1 MLVHCSI
8 NRYRTTYYSLANIAY
23 KHSKDSPGYVIQ
35 SWLCIYKSGDEY
47 KVYLS
52 KMHIEGFRGIEKID
66 IDFQKQ
72 LNIIIGEN
80 NSGKTSILD
89 ALRICFE
96 YGNQHKTIFVSPDDF
111 YFNKSKKEYIDE
123 ISFDCLF
130 SLDNP
135 DDEGEAALFYE
146 FMTLSPDG
154 KKRFE
159 LHHRYTLDKRNG
171 RERVRSSVWG
181 GDNQSQIL
189 SQYASSLLDCMYV
202 DPLRDADRY
211 LTPSNGSQIGSLLRQ
226 LVPDTEK
233 QNEMSQRLEDVIKS
247 DEDWND
253 LLAKGTFQI
262 NEHLKEATFI
272 SIPEKID
279 MDLMPFSFKGISNSA
294 FLRLPWPGLT
304 KEESK
309 QFSLKLY
316 QNGLGLN
323 NIIYICTV
331 LGNIKSIR
339 LNDAETYMALLI
351 EEPESH
357 LHPQLQ
363 NTLFSY
369 LNKLSNIRVQVFLT
383 SHSPTITAKTDLNTL
398 SVIKRACDPN
408 VEAFSVSKSKLSD
421 NDKKY
426 LSKFLD
432 VTKSQLFFANGI
444 LLVEG
449 ISEALLMESFSK
461 IMGIQ
466 SNKGEKYSLSR
477 NGIEIVNVDGV
488 AFEPFAKL
496 FNNTDPHLRLNARA
510 AILTDDDRKTIS
522 SDDICDRAQ
531 KALKLESGMLKTFLA
546 KKTFEYELVAA
557 SKNNITT
564 ILAAY
569 KTIHP
574 QNADTFA
581 VNEDCEVTG
590 VNFVERIKKDGT
602 GGKSEF
608 AQALAIY
615 FDDHPEFCKSFV
627 VPDYIKRAFNWL
639 VEGI

>member
-1 MLVHCSI
+1 MQIRV
-8 NRYRTTYYSLANIAY
+8 IAIFGSSESY
-23 KHSKDSPGYVIQ
+23 H
-35 SWLCIYKSGDEY
+35 LCISGDEY

-52 KMHIEGFRGIEKID
+52 EMHIEGFRGIEKID
-66 IDFQKQ
+66 MSFQKQ

-80 NSGKTSILD
+80 NAGKTALLD

-96 YGNQHKTIFVSPDDF
+96 YGNQQKTIFVSTDDF
-111 YFNKSKKEYIDE
+111 YFNKLKKETASE
-123 ISFDCLF
+123 ISFDCIF

-135 DDEGEAALFYE
+135 NDEGEAALFYE
-146 FMTLSPDG
+146 FMALSSDG

-171 RERVRSSVWG
+171 RERVRSFVWG
-181 GDNQSQIL
+181 GDNQSQTL
-189 SQYASSLLDCMYV
+189 SQYASGLLDCMYV

-211 LTPSNGSQIGSLLRQ
+211 LTPSNGSQVGSLLRQ
-226 LVPDTEK
+226 LVPGTEK
-233 QNEMSQRLEDVIKS
+233 QNEMSQKLENVIKS
-247 DEDWND
+247 DDEWNA
-253 LLAKGTFQI
+253 LLAKGTSQI

-272 SIPEKID
+272 FTPQTID
-279 MDLMPFSFKGISNSA
+279 IDLMPFSFKGISNNA

-304 KEESK
+304 EEESK

-339 LNDAETYMALLI
+339 ANDADTYMALLI

-363 NTLFSY
+363 NTLFAY
-369 LNKLSNIRVQVFLT
+369 LNKLSDIRVQVFLT

-398 SVIKRACDPN
+398 SVIKRACDSK
-408 VEAFSVSKSKLSD
+408 VDAFSISKSELSD

-426 LSKFLD
+426 LTKFLD

-449 ISEALLMESFSK
+449 ISEALLMGSFSK
-461 IMGIQ
+461 IMGVQ
-466 SNKGEKYSLSR
+466 SNKGEKYSLDR

-488 AFEPFAKL
+488 AFEPFARL

-510 AILTDDDRKTIS
+510 AILTDDDRKTLD
-522 SDDICDRAQ
+522 DDICDRAQ
-531 KALKLESGMLKTFLA
+531 KALKLESGMLKIFLA
-546 KKTFEYELVAA
+546 QKTFEYELVVA
-557 SKNNITT
+557 SKDNITT
-564 ILAAY
+564 ILSAY

-574 QNADTFA
+574 ENAAMFVVYENRE
-581 VNEDCEVTG
+581 VNG

-615 FDDHPEFCKSFV
+615 FEDHPETRETFV
-627 VPDYIKRAFNWL
+627 VPAYIQKAFKWL